1 MRKVLRLA
9 VLALL
14 SCVLLGA
21 AVAQEETAEKPKPVS
36 ISPRVRL
43 QAART
48 LYLKNMGGN
57 DIPFTLV
64 TNAMAGFRYVLVDDP
79 SKADLVM
86 EISAP
91 EDPNAKGKDKDKE
104 KGDTGVRAGY
114 NGRSVI
120 GGNAAQSSTIVT
132 TSDVKMVVRDS
143 HTRAVLWA
151 GTELAK
157 DALRKNK
164 QEENMETA
172 AQKLIQRFEQAVDP
186 DASKPQ

>member
-64 TNAMAGFRYVLVDDP
+64 TNAMVGFRYVLVDDP

-91 EDPNAKGKDKDKE
+91 EDPNAKDKDKD

-120 GGNAAQSSTIVT
+120 GGNAAQNSTVVT

-164 QEENMETA
+164 QEENMEAA